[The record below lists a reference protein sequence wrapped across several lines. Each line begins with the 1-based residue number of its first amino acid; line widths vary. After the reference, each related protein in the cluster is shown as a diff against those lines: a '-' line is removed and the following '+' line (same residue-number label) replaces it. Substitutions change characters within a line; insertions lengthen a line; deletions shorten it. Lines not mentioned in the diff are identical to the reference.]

1 MPGIAFRPA
10 TTKSC
15 RSLKA
20 LFISATQA
28 WSPLSATVEARCE
41 MLEALEVDWP

>member
-1 MPGIAFRPA
+1 MVFNPA

-15 RSLKA
+15 RSLNA
-20 LFISATQA
+20 LFISATHV
-28 WSPLSATVEARCE
+28 WSPFNATVAARCE